1 MAAWRRTHSHDFA
14 LVVLGL
20 QLEQG
25 VLGSGRD
32 LDARQVRLPGLI
44 SFEIVL
50 SVGGESWCMERSRR
64 QGLRSHHPS
73 SLDQQR
79 PLTHLNASRDA
90 ILEESI

>member
-1 MAAWRRTHSHDFA
+1 MAEWRRTHSHDFA

-50 SVGGESWCMERSRR
+50 SVGGESWCMERSHR
-64 QGLRSHHPS
+64 QSCEAITRA
-73 SLDQQR
+73 
-79 PLTHLNASRDA
+79 PLISRDP
-90 ILEESI
+90 SRT